1 MARPRRAKKDLS
13 RRKPHREAKPRILV
27 VCEGEVTEVGY
38 LNGLK
43 RHFEALPVDIV
54 PIGEGH
60 DPLRVVQ
67 RAVEEHDEA
76 ARSAKR
82 LRDANLRFEEV
93 WCLVDVDEH
102 TRLRQAVDLAKREG
116 IDAVVSNPCFELWL
130 LYHFQDYTSS
140 IDRFLLGREKLC
152 RHIGGYAKHLP
163 KDFPFGAHEEAKR
176 RALRVPDAPTS
187 PCVIGPNPSTN
198 AWLLI
203 DAVRRGAKAGPA

>member
-1 MARPRRAKKDLS
+1 M
-13 RRKPHREAKPRILV
+13 
-27 VCEGEVTEVGY
+27 TEVDY

-43 RHFEALPVDIV
+43 RHFAALPVDIV

-60 DPLRVVQ
+60 DPLRVVE
-67 RAVEEHDEA
+67 RAVEERDEA
-76 ARSAKR
+76 AKNAKR
-82 LRDANLRFEEV
+82 QRDANLRFEEV

-102 TRLRQAVDLAKREG
+102 TRLHQAVALAKREG
-116 IDAVVSNPCFELWL
+116 VDAVVSNPCFELWL

-140 IDRFLLGREKLC
+140 IHRSVLGREKLC
-152 RHIGGYAKHLP
+152 KHIDRYAKRLP

-176 RALRVPDAPTS
+176 RALRVSDAPKA
-187 PCVIGPNPSTN
+187 PCTVGPNPSTS